1 MWPAVYKV
9 HQSAYNHIILDNN
22 EQETTFQ
29 NCCPG
34 DGSVNISDLTTL
46 NDLLLGSGT
55 ISNLAA
61 DCDQDGIINISD
73 ATTLI
78 DSLLTG
84 FWN

>member
-1 MWPAVYKV
+1 
-9 HQSAYNHIILDNN
+9 
-22 EQETTFQ
+22 
-29 NCCPG
+29 
-34 DGSVNISDLTTL
+34 VNISDLTTL
-46 NDLLLGSGT
+46 IDLLLGSGA